1 MRTLYRVLSKIYGLM
16 DLIVFP
22 NKKAN
27 PRKGLANQIPD
38 EQVRVLDVCCGTGNS
53 TIAIGKKN
61 INNTV
66 IGIDLSRDML
76 KVARNK
82 AIKNKITN
90 TSFIEMNATKLDF
103 PSCSFDF
110 VTISLAFHEMPQELI
125 DLILVEIGRVLKPK
139 GKLYIIEWD
148 WPKHPIAYVLFSI
161 FPSLFEP
168 KEFKQFLKIDWKQLL
183 GEFGFKYLGMEHYT
197 FTK

>member
-1 MRTLYRVLSKIYGLM
+1 MRCKYIASYESRVRTLYRVLSKIYGLM

-82 AIKNKITN
+82 AIKNKIAN
-90 TSFIEMNATKLDF
+90 TSFIEIMQLNWIFQVA
-103 PSCSFDF
+103 
-110 VTISLAFHEMPQELI
+110 A
-125 DLILVEIGRVLKPK
+125 LILLLFHLHFMKCPK
-139 GKLYIIEWD
+139 N
-148 WPKHPIAYVLFSI
+148 
-161 FPSLFEP
+161 
-168 KEFKQFLKIDWKQLL
+168 
-183 GEFGFKYLGMEHYT
+183 
-197 FTK
+197 